1 TRCHPR
7 TRCIER
13 QGQALIEP
21 IGAYK
26 PSGEIRYHA
35 EEIMGPL
42 VGRASLR
49 IADYLEQYPARP
61 HQRAEIHA

>member
-1 TRCHPR
+1 
-7 TRCIER
+7 
-13 QGQALIEP
+13 
-21 IGAYK
+21 
-26 PSGEIRYHA
+26 
-35 EEIMGPL
+35 MGPL